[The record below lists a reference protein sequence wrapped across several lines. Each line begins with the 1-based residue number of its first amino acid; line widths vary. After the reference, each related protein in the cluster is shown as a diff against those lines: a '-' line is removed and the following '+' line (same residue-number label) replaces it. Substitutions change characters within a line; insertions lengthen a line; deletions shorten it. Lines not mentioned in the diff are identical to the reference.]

1 MCTKKEFSSRDG
13 MQKNSKIIMIIAIVG
28 AVSAFGYFQYVL
40 VTHLHVSI
48 VDSKIVERTN
58 DGTLYNMHLEFKN
71 PSLMI
76 LNVGK
81 TDFVISV
88 EGQDLGRGILEPSTI
103 PAMGNTIQKAPFL
116 ADNAILDKYNKNDNV
131 PSVKLT
137 GTTKYDLLFAS
148 INIPFTYYPTQD
160 EASAFIHG
168 T

>member
-1 MCTKKEFSSRDG
+1 
-13 MQKNSKIIMIIAIVG
+13 MQKNSKIIMIIAIV
-28 AVSAFGYFQYVL
+28 AVGAFGYYQYVS
-40 VTHLHVSI
+40 VTHLHVAI

-58 DGTLYNMHLEFKN
+58 DGTLYNMQLEFKN
-71 PSLMI
+71 PSLLI

-88 EGQDLGRGILEPSTI
+88 EGQDLGSGILEPSTI
-103 PAMGNTIQKAPFL
+103 PAMGKTVEKTPFL

-137 GTTKYDLLFAS
+137 GMTKYDFLFTS
-148 INIPFTYYPTQD
+148 INIPFTYYPTQQ
-160 EASAFIHG
+160 EAREFIHG

>member
-1 MCTKKEFSSRDG
+1 MHKK
-13 MQKNSKIIMIIAIVG
+13 QKTIVIIAIIGVIG
-28 AVSAFGYFQYVL
+28 AFGYFQYVS
-40 VTHLHVSI
+40 VTHLHVAI

-58 DGTLYNMHLEFKN
+58 EGTLYNMQLEFKN

-88 EGQDLGRGILEPSTI
+88 EDQDLGSGILEPSTI
-103 PAMGNTIQKAPFL
+103 PAMGKTVEKTPFL
-116 ADNAILDKYNKNDNV
+116 ADNAILDKYNKNENV

-137 GTTKYDLLFAS
+137 GTTKYDILFAS
-148 INIPFTYYPTQD
+148 INIPFTYYPTQE
-160 EASAFIHG
+160 EAREFIHG